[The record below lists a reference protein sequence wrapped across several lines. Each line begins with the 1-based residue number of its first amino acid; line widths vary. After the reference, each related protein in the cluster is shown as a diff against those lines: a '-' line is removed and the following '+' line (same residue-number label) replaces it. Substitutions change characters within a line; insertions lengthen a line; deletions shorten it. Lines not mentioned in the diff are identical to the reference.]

1 MGLGVEWNQKRRKHR
16 KNTQEREKT
25 DGPREERRWKEVKTK
40 IKWSVNKMVG
50 KNEGKNHIE
59 RYTVLNITGKDE
71 SIKSRIN
78 EGMQARKNNYL
89 ACLYKTF
96 HG

>member
-1 MGLGVEWNQKRRKHR
+1 MLCAQNGRK
-16 KNTQEREKT
+16 K
-25 DGPREERRWKEVKTK
+25 
-40 IKWSVNKMVG
+40 
-50 KNEGKNHIE
+50 EGKNHIE
-59 RYTVLNITGKDE
+59 RYTVLYITGKDE